1 MGTTISGKR
10 RLRFRCLIRTVFGG
24 HLCAGSKAQVAR
36 TLKGQVLAS
45 PRMAGATQYV
55 YWRVP
60 PGDLRA
66 GELIQVPCMIRGGMH
81 TVSVPDGA
89 EEGEECH
96 TVEVTAPV
104 SPKTKPHSIL
114 RFAAGAPTTLARNV
128 EQPPEGQVEAGA
140 AGLDTAQFPWRR
152 RANCDAPGKVAF
164 DSGKQPGDDVTVCC
178 CYCSTQNTTEMTA
191 NPRAKFECAH
201 CGRRVVWRP
210 RQVWLRDQ
218 GRPLEMSIHPQPGE
232 EREERRKADMALMK
246 DIVTLNFFTKCL
258 SRPQSQRVV

>member
-1 MGTTISGKR
+1 M
-10 RLRFRCLIRTVFGG
+10 
-24 HLCAGSKAQVAR
+24 R

-96 TVEVTAPV
+96 TEEVTAPV
-104 SPKTKPHSIL
+104 AASPKAKPHSIL
-114 RFAAGAPTTLARNV
+114 RFAAGAPTTLGRNPGSLLKPFHPA
-128 EQPPEGQVEAGA
+128 EQPPEGQEEGA

-164 DSGKQPGDDVTVCC
+164 DSGKQPGDGVTVSCC
-178 CYCSTQNTTEMTA
+178 FCSTQNTTKMATGT
-191 NPRAKFECAH
+191 RAKFDCAQ
-201 CGRRVVWRP
+201 CGRSVVWRP

-218 GRPLEMSIHPQPGE
+218 GRPLEMGIHPSAAE
-232 EREERRKADMALMK
+232 ERAARRKNDIALLK
-246 DIVTLNFFTKCL
+246 DIVCFKLFTKCL
-258 SRPQSQRVV
+258 CRPQQRARWAA

>member
-1 MGTTISGKR
+1 
-10 RLRFRCLIRTVFGG
+10 
-24 HLCAGSKAQVAR
+24 
-36 TLKGQVLAS
+36 
-45 PRMAGATQYV
+45 MAAATQYV

-96 TVEVTAPV
+96 TEEVTAPV
-104 SPKTKPHSIL
+104 AASPKAKPHSIL
-114 RFAAGAPTTLARNV
+114 RFAAGAPTTLGRNPGSLLKPFHPA
-128 EQPPEGQVEAGA
+128 EQPPEGQEEGA

-152 RANCDAPGKVAF
+152 RVNRGGVAF
-164 DSGKQPGDDVTVCC
+164 DSGKQPGDGVTVCC
-178 CYCSTQNTTEMTA
+178 CYCSTENTTEMTTGT
-191 NPRAKFECAH
+191 RAKFECAQ

-232 EREERRKADMALMK
+232 EREKRRKSDMAFMK
-246 DIVTLNFFTKCL
+246 DIVTLNLFTNCL